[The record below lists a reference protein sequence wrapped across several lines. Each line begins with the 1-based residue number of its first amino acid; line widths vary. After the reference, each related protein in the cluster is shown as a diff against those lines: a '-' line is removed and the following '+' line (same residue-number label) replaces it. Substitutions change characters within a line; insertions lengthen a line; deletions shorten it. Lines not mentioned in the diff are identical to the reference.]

1 MAIHKAK
8 VIGPHEVGGV
18 ATGGT
23 VLLDDEVVNV
33 AVLLWAR
40 CVELIPE
47 KPKAEKPTAKKGD
60 A

>member
-18 ATGGT
+18 GTGGT

-33 AVLLWAR
+33 TALVSAR
-40 CVELIPE
+40 NVELIPE
-47 KPKAEKPTAKKGD
+47 PKKKIAEKGD